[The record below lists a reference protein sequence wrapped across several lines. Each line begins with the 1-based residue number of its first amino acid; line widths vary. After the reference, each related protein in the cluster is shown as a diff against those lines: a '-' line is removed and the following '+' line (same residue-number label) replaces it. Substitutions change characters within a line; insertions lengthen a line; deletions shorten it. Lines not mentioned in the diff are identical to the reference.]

1 MKATPP
7 ETAAES
13 DPETVPE
20 AVPGAVPEAEAGA
33 EVQAQAPEAAR
44 ERGLLYYIG
53 LGASAALLLAVVALA
68 LVLIVVPKMAG
79 ATPLTVL
86 TASMEPLYPPG
97 TLIYVLPVKSADVRL
112 GDVVTY
118 QIESG
123 KPAVISHRVI
133 AINSP
138 PNGKRTFIFK
148 GDNNSQPDQLP
159 VIPAQIRGRLWYSVP
174 LLGWVNSA
182 LNGSKRS
189 WIIDALAAALFA
201 YAAYMIISG
210 IVSASRKRGKQ
221 KVPLP

>member
-1 MKATPP
+1 MKSTTAETTP
-7 ETAAES
+7 
-13 DPETVPE
+13 D
-20 AVPGAVPEAEAGA
+20 AVPEDPRENSDSAEADTVVA
-33 EVQAQAPEAAR
+33 EK
-44 ERGLLYYIG
+44 ERGVLYYVG

-68 LVLIVVPKMAG
+68 LILIVVPKIAG

-97 TLIYVLPVKSADVRL
+97 TLIYVLPVKAADVRL
-112 GDVVTY
+112 GDVITY

-138 PNGKRTFIFK
+138 ANGKRTFILK
-148 GDNNSQPDQLP
+148 GDNNSDPDQAAVLP
-159 VIPAQIRGRLWYSVP
+159 VQIRGRLWYSVP

-189 WIIDALAAALFA
+189 WIVDTIAAALFA
-201 YAAYMIISG
+201 YAAYSIISG
-210 IVSASRKRGKQ
+210 IVSASRKRKKKPIQ
-221 KVPLP
+221 SE